1 MLIELRDGT
10 TLKALS
16 VVAQKKVLQGIDR
29 RILNFIFDNTYTIT
43 ALDEAFNEYNTS
55 VIQVVDGDTKYIYKD
70 YSLRD
75 ELVKMNV
82 RVEDAD
88 GNVTYQNQT
97 SVKMAQ
103 LSYEEIHVAEL
114 EQSQKEQDELIAEL
128 IFGED

>member
-55 VIQVVDGDTKYIYKD
+55 VIQVVDGDTKYIYRD